1 MEVVVHQAVG
11 VVGAVAATGV
21 ALIIIPNPHTVEGI
35 DSYPC
40 IIAVPY

>member
-21 ALIIIPNPHTVEGI
+21 ALIIILHPHPVEGVV
-35 DSYPC
+35 SYPC